1 MGDFSASSASFREHS
16 GRTILPPLP
25 AAGHYKLT
33 MTLLVV
39 ILKNICDPFIVDPSH
54 VDLE

>member
-16 GRTILPPLP
+16 GRTIHPPLP
-25 AAGHYKLT
+25 ATGHYKLT